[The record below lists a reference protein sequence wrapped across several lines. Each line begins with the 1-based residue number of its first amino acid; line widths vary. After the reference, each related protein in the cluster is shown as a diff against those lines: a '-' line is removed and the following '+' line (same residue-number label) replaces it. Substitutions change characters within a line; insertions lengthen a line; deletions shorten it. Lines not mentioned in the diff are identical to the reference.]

1 MIRPGSQFLPAI
13 YFFRSDVQM
22 LFVPDETRKRF
33 RTEEA
38 MLRTRAAL
46 KRVGLRP
53 TRQRIVLGGLIF
65 REEHR
70 HFTADDL
77 HRETIATGTRLS
89 LATVYNTLNQFAE
102 AGFVRRVCIEGGRTY
117 FDTDT
122 ANHQHFYVEAED
134 RIIDIPAGRISLGML
149 PEPPEGYAIDKV
161 DILLRLVRLKPEKQ
175 APRGCGSACRD
186 EPERRGLRDG
196 DLK

>member
-1 MIRPGSQFLPAI
+1 M
-13 YFFRSDVQM
+13 
-22 LFVPDETRKRF
+22 
-33 RTEEA
+33 
-38 MLRTRAAL
+38 RTRAAL

-53 TRQRIVLGGLIF
+53 TRQRIVLGGLLF
-65 REEHR
+65 RGEHR

-77 HRETIATGTRLS
+77 HRETTAAGTRLS

-149 PEPPEGYAIDKV
+149 PEPPEGYVIDKV
-161 DILLRLVRLKPEKQ
+161 DILLRLVRLEPEKQ
-175 APRGCGSACRD
+175 APRGCGAVCRGA
-186 EPERRGLRDG
+186 PERRGLMDR